1 MAYSTPKGTRNQ
13 TRGFPYPTPSSLGV
27 PTPNQLSS
35 RPLQFTNRDERLN
48 NQACWIP
55 NLDEVSR
62 ADPEQRH
69 RIFQRLAEE
78 ARLDEHRFSSKTQE
92 AGRRSR
98 PINSSAKSNCKPGEY
113 ASIGAAAFQLVRPSA
128 GAPAFALPA
137 SSRPRR
143 MNSVSASGELGS
155 MELLNCMEYCT
166 TSDRGMMDVPESP
179 ATAAWRMG
187 ETQLTDDMV
196 ERWAAE
202 DKENAARLEEE
213 YMLRLRR
220 AI

>member
-1 MAYSTPKGTRNQ
+1 MP
-13 TRGFPYPTPSSLGV
+13 
-27 PTPNQLSS
+27 
-35 RPLQFTNRDERLN
+35 
-48 NQACWIP
+48 
-55 NLDEVSR
+55 
-62 ADPEQRH
+62 
-69 RIFQRLAEE
+69 
-78 ARLDEHRFSSKTQE
+78 
-92 AGRRSR
+92 
-98 PINSSAKSNCKPGEY
+98 
-113 ASIGAAAFQLVRPSA
+113 ASGAAFQLVRPSA
-128 GAPAFALPA
+128 GPPAFALPA